1 MKNQPLSPCSA
12 ESIFS
17 ALFQDSPDIVII
29 ANESLEIV
37 AANDTATQMLH
48 QYPGLFVANS
58 DHSPHKLYHDD
69 CKTLVQPSELPLKKV
84 VGGETINDVIFFM
97 DSLSLE
103 EEVWLSVS
111 GTPLRED
118 STLGK
123 GGLIIA
129 RDISQRKRKEH
140 QIARFSQRDELTG
153 LLTRTLFLEKVNNI
167 FSSIFEKKLSSIALL
182 FIDLDR
188 FKVINDSF
196 GHIFGD
202 KLLVEISQRICSAVG
217 PNNCVARLGGDE
229 FAILIENVNSK
240 AEVIEIVD
248 SLITSIS
255 DSYILESHEVF
266 VDLSIGIVMGD
277 RQYQKAEDLI
287 HDADI
292 AMYQAKREVG
302 IYYKFYEQ
310 QMNLDTDENLKI
322 EIDLRN
328 ALARQEFV
336 VYYQPIVS
344 INTKETIGFEALVR
358 WNHPEL
364 GLLSPVKFIPV
375 AETTGL
381 IVPLGWLVLR
391 EACRQMHQW
400 NQNLPNA
407 SSLFVSVNMSSKQFA
422 QKNVFEKIRSILDES
437 QLPAENLKLE
447 LTESILIAHSESII
461 AQLEAIRNMGIKL
474 SIDDFGT
481 GYSSLSYLHRFP
493 FDTLKIDRSFIEDAD
508 SDFEKLEILQSVIKL
523 AWNLGLEVIAEGIE
537 TQKNYFQLKAL
548 NCELGQGYLFSRPVD
563 AQAIEALFK

>member
-1 MKNQPLSPCSA
+1 MIKLA
-12 ESIFS
+12 ELIFS
-17 ALFQDSPDIVII
+17 ALFQDSPDIVVI
-29 ANESLEIV
+29 ANENLEIV
-37 AANDTATQMLH
+37 AANDTATQLLH
-48 QYPGLFVANS
+48 QYPDLFVANS
-58 DHSPHKLYHDD
+58 DHSPSKLYHANRE
-69 CKTLVQPSELPLKKV
+69 TLVQPSELPLSKV
-84 VGGETINDVIFFM
+84 VGGEIINDVIFYI
-97 DSLSLE
+97 SSPSPE

-118 STLGK
+118 SVFGK
-123 GGLIIA
+123 GGVIIA

-167 FSSIFEKKLSSIALL
+167 FSSIIDKKLSSIALL
-182 FIDLDR
+182 FIDIDR

-217 PNNCVARLGGDE
+217 TNDCVARLGGDE
-229 FAILIENVNSK
+229 FAILIENVSSK
-240 AEVIEIVD
+240 AEVIEILD

-287 HDADI
+287 RDADI

-310 QMNLDTDENLKI
+310 QMNLNTDENLKI

-358 WNHPEL
+358 WQHPEL

-422 QKNVFEKIRSILDES
+422 QKNVVEKIRSILDES

-447 LTESILIAHSESII
+447 LTESILIAHSESIV
-461 AQLEAIRNMGIKL
+461 AQLEAIREMGIKL

>member
-508 SDFEKLEILQSVIKL
+508 SEFEKLEILQSVIKL

>member
-1 MKNQPLSPCSA
+1 M
-12 ESIFS
+12 
-17 ALFQDSPDIVII
+17 
-29 ANESLEIV
+29 
-37 AANDTATQMLH
+37 
-48 QYPGLFVANS
+48 
-58 DHSPHKLYHDD
+58 
-69 CKTLVQPSELPLKKV
+69 
-84 VGGETINDVIFFM
+84 
-97 DSLSLE
+97 
-103 EEVWLSVS
+103 
-111 GTPLRED
+111 
-118 STLGK
+118 
-123 GGLIIA
+123 
-129 RDISQRKRKEH
+129 
-140 QIARFSQRDELTG
+140 
-153 LLTRTLFLEKVNNI
+153 
-167 FSSIFEKKLSSIALL
+167 

>member
-248 SLITSIS
+248 SLITCIS